1 MVSSIRG
8 TQASDTLAGIYSPP
22 TTPSGSTSSFTD
34 QLAAALEGYLAQSGK
49 NSNLQIDIQKTQSQ
63 DSGISQFLV
72 TVKNPASASQTSS
85 GAPAATASP
94 ATAATPTVSAHAQD
108 PQSAGSQSTLD
119 AADQASIAQMAENN
133 AYWAA
138 QPPAV
143 QQLRNVSD
151 PSQRSAMA
159 QDLADKGYTIDRAIM
174 VWGWDP
180 MKTMATRQMYGYTWV
195 PGYNQPSVSSPGMAL
210 PSQTPYDPA
219 NPPPGSVAVNT
230 DFANGLGI
238 TNPWA

>member
-1 MVSSIRG
+1 M
-8 TQASDTLAGIYSPP
+8 
-22 TTPSGSTSSFTD
+22 
-34 QLAAALEGYLAQSGK
+34 
-49 NSNLQIDIQKTQSQ
+49 
-63 DSGISQFLV
+63 
-72 TVKNPASASQTSS
+72 KNPDSASQTSS
-85 GAPAATASP
+85 GAPAAAASTP
-94 ATAATPTVSAHAQD
+94 AVSAHTQD
-108 PQSAGSQSTLD
+108 PQSALD

-133 AYWAA
+133 AYWATA
-138 QPPAV
+138 SCG

-151 PSQRSAMA
+151 FGQRSAMA

>member
-1 MVSSIRG
+1 MVSSITG
-8 TQASDTLAGIYSPP
+8 TPSSDTLAGVYPQS
-22 TTPSGSTSSFTD
+22 TTSSGSTSSFTD
-34 QLAAALEGYLAQSGK
+34 QLAAALEGYLAQSGN
-49 NSNLQIDIQKTQSQ
+49 NSNLEIDIQKTQSQ

-72 TVKNPASASQTSS
+72 TVKNPGSAPQTSA
-85 GAPAATASP
+85 GAPAATASAP
-94 ATAATPTVSAHAQD
+94 AASAHAQD
-108 PQSAGSQSTLD
+108 SPSALD
-119 AADQASIAQMAENN
+119 ANDPTIAQMAENN

-151 PSQRSAMA
+151 PGQRAAMA
-159 QDLADKGYTIDRAIM
+159 QDLADQGYTIDRAVM

-180 MKTMATRQMYGYTWV
+180 MKTMAARQMYGYTWV

-210 PSQTPYDPA
+210 PNQRPYDA
-219 NPPPGSVAVNT
+219 GNPPPGSVAVNS

>member
-1 MVSSIRG
+1 MVTSITG
-8 TQASDTLAGIYSPP
+8 SQTSDPFTGIQRPATSPSESR
-22 TTPSGSTSSFTD
+22 TSFTN
-34 QLAAALEGYLAQSGK
+34 QLTAALEGTESQESGASQLPVTGNPGGTSQPSTRASAAAASANAVSAQAVG
-49 NSNLQIDIQKTQSQ
+49 SQ
-63 DSGISQFLV
+63 D
-72 TVKNPASASQTSS
+72 
-85 GAPAATASP
+85 APRS
-94 ATAATPTVSAHAQD
+94 
-108 PQSAGSQSTLD
+108 
-119 AADQASIAQMAENN
+119 AADLASIAQMAEND

-143 QQLRNVSD
+143 QQLRNVGD
-151 PSQRSAMA
+151 FAQRSAMA

-195 PGYNQPSVSSPGMAL
+195 PSYNQASVTPPQSAL
-210 PSQTPYDPA
+210 PGQTPYDSANSPA
-219 NPPPGSVAVNT
+219 GSVAVNT

>member
-1 MVSSIRG
+1 MVNSVTGAPS
-8 TQASDTLAGIYSPP
+8 SDTLAGLYSQP

-34 QLAAALEGYLAQSGK
+34 QLAAALEGYLAQSG
-49 NSNLQIDIQKTQSQ
+49 NNPNLEIDIQKTQSQ
-63 DSGISQFLV
+63 DSGTSQFLV
-72 TVKNPASASQTSS
+72 TVKNPDSAPQASA
-85 GAPAATASP
+85 GAPAAAAASTPVASP
-94 ATAATPTVSAHAQD
+94 QAQN
-108 PQSAGSQSTLD
+108 SQNPPLD
-119 AADQASIAQMAENN
+119 AADPTIAQMAEND

-151 PSQRSAMA
+151 PGQRAAMA
-159 QDLADKGYTIDRAIM
+159 QDLSDQGYTIDRAIM

-180 MKTMATRQMYGYTWV
+180 MKTMAARQMYGYTWV
-195 PGYNQPSVSSPGMAL
+195 PSYNQPSVSSPGMAL
-210 PSQTPYDPA
+210 PSQTPYDPG

-238 TNPWA
+238 TDPWA